1 MDKLNIPEPVKVFIT
16 STKFINGVFF
26 LVFCLLM
33 TLIISFQNFL
43 FQQVV
48 ENGISKK
55 DIIAQK
61 TITVED
67 TRRTEQRRKE
77 VAQKVDPILTVTED
91 DFIKNNLSSL
101 QNSIIKIRQKNKDIN
116 VKREEMSL
124 LFDDEDGNKSN
135 VVYYLLKIPDETL
148 KLCLI
153 NQT

>member
-55 DIIAQK
+55 DITLTNK
-61 TITVED
+61 
-67 TRRTEQRRKE
+67 
-77 VAQKVDPILTVTED
+77 PILKKLILVS
-91 DFIKNNLSSL
+91 INLPFY
-101 QNSIIKIRQKNKDIN
+101 
-116 VKREEMSL
+116 V
-124 LFDDEDGNKSN
+124 
-135 VVYYLLKIPDETL
+135 LKIL
-148 KLCLI
+148 L
-153 NQT
+153 